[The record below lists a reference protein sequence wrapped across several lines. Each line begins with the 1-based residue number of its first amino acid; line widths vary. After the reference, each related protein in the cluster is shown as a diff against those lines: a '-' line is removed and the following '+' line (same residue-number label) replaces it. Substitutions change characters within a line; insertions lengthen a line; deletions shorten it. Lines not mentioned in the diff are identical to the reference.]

1 MNYTTNDTDKTVL
14 KKLYHEIEISYKR
27 RNMVGK
33 VWIGREI
40 NHQLLLELEN
50 DLCRSSCQQKA
61 GCLLAGLGTIF
72 CLFILVCTMSISCLL
87 PSISSLLAYELYPAC
102 RPMYYNLPIGLCIES
117 SLPTFV
123 LYPACLSVYPASGLC
138 TISCLLTFA

>member
-27 RNMVGK
+27 RNMIRK

-61 GCLLAGLGTIF
+61 GCLLAGLCTIF
-72 CLFILVCTMSISCLL
+72 CLLI
-87 PSISSLLAYELYPAC
+87 Y
-102 RPMYYNLPIGLCIES
+102 
-117 SLPTFV
+117 V
-123 LYPACLSVYPASGLC
+123 LYPAYLPVYLACWPMNYSIYCLPAYVL
-138 TISCLLTFA
+138 